1 VKVRDRR
8 PAPDR
13 LLDRLDADPDG
24 GLARAL
30 APLSSV
36 YEALGSVYRSRIH
49 PPRSLPPEPP
59 SVGVGNLRV
68 GGTGKTPVVADL
80 ARRLQ
85 AEGLRVGILT
95 RGYRGHDGADEPG
108 WLAAAGHVVVVDS
121 DRRRGHA
128 EAARRG
134 CDVVLLDDALQCRD
148 RPGLV
153 LALVLEVDLERPP
166 RVLPAGPAREGIGA
180 LGRASCWLVR
190 RSTDGALTARGGRR
204 VVGVRLA
211 PHDLVGPD
219 GEERTAAEAP
229 TLGPVLAVSGLARP
243 MSFEADLRGIGT
255 IVRGS
260 WRGADHWRA
269 AQSDRSDVE
278 DFAREIAAGVI
289 VCPEKNFVR
298 LRALGP
304 GLPVWCLRSRLEW
317 ETDDPLGAIGL
328 REWLGLSPP
337 RSEP

>member
-1 VKVRDRR
+1 MKIRDRR
-8 PAPDR
+8 PVPDR
-13 LLDRLDADPDG
+13 LLDRLDAEPEG
-24 GLARAL
+24 GLARTL
-30 APLSSV
+30 APLASV
-36 YEALGSVYRSRIH
+36 YEALGSVYRSRLR
-49 PPRSLPPEPP
+49 PPRPLPPEPP

-68 GGTGKTPVVADL
+68 GGTGKTPVVSDL

-153 LALVLEVDLERPP
+153 LALVLEADLALPP
-166 RVLPAGPAREGIGA
+166 RVLPAGPAREGIRA

-190 RSTDGALTARGGRR
+190 RSTGRALAAHGGRR
-204 VVGVRLA
+204 MVGVRLV
-211 PHDLVGPD
+211 PHDLVGPG
-219 GEERTAAEAP
+219 GEERTATEAP
-229 TLGPVLAVSGLARP
+229 ALGPVLAVSGLARP
-243 MSFEADLRGIGT
+243 TSFETDLRGIGT
-255 IVRGS
+255 IVRGA

-269 AQSDRSDVE
+269 APSDRSDVE
-278 DFAREIAAGVI
+278 DFARDVSAEVI

-298 LRALGP
+298 LQALGP
-304 GLPVWCLRSRLEW
+304 SLPVWCLRSRLVW
-317 ETDDPLGAIGL
+317 ETDDPLGATGL

-337 RSEP
+337 RSGR